1 MHTNAYVYGAVPPE
15 RLATNDEPVVTVCE
29 MDDPVRTEGV
39 TFTVN
44 DDEPDV
50 LL

>member
-1 MHTNAYVYGAVPPE
+1 MPPL
-15 RLATNDEPVVTVCE
+15 RLATKKSGVVTTAVLEPATC
-29 MDDPVRTEGV
+29 DVGD